1 MHGGIFVR
9 ACVLRQYC
17 QILTMYEGA
26 SMTLV
31 GLLPP
36 LSDNGEMLVDGGYC
50 KSQGYNASRN
60 I

>member
-1 MHGGIFVR
+1 MRQAMRGAIFVR
-9 ACVLRQYC
+9 DCLLRQHC
-17 QILTMYEGA
+17 LILTIYEGA

-50 KSQGYNASRN
+50 KSQG
-60 I
+60 